1 MSEILVVYEQPHPY
15 YELDVTR
22 QYSPRERALV
32 HKFSNF
38 HICPT
43 LFNFF
48 NHQLIKTLP
57 FKFTYDTNGRYIDYQ
72 IYIKALNIE
81 IMNSKEDT
89 FNREVERKRPIL
101 S

>member
-1 MSEILVVYEQPHPY
+1 MLLDSILP
-15 YELDVTR
+15 
-22 QYSPRERALV
+22 ERGLL
-32 HKFSNF
+32 FTNF
-38 HICPT
+38 QIFTFVLLCSI
-43 LFNFF
+43 FF

-72 IYIKALNIE
+72 IYIKSTQHRNNEL
-81 IMNSKEDT
+81 KRDT